1 MHTLSSLQGVDLS
14 FVHNSPHLVVQNVAS
29 FQRKILS
36 LFYSVF
42 IISEKW
48 GERRKNNILHSLER
62 SKMEANKVVYLK
74 LRLGEEKSLLPKK
87 QTKRMKE
94 KKIDD
99 VFMLISI
106 LLIQLSLQ
114 GWFQVKVNTN
124 LTSLTYKFVKKKHDV
139 WHFQKYSEI

>member
-1 MHTLSSLQGVDLS
+1 
-14 FVHNSPHLVVQNVAS
+14 
-29 FQRKILS
+29 
-36 LFYSVF
+36 
-42 IISEKW
+42 
-48 GERRKNNILHSLER
+48 
-62 SKMEANKVVYLK
+62 MEANKVVYLK

-114 GWFQVKVNTN
+114 G
-124 LTSLTYKFVKKKHDV
+124 
-139 WHFQKYSEI
+139 